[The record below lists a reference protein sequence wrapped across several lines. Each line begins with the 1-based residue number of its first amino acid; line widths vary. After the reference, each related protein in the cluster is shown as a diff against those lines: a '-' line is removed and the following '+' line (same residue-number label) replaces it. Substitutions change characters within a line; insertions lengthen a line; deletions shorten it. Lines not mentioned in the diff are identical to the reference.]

1 MGVENTKRCAVLSY
15 PYRRDNQTREIA
27 HEHLASMYRDYK
39 WKYIL
44 TAQLITYCLLSER
57 EREDTILVLFSQS
70 CLKFN

>member
-27 HEHLASMYRDYK
+27 HELFASMYQDYK

-44 TAQLITYCLLSER
+44 TAQLITYYLLSKKKR
-57 EREDTILVLFSQS
+57 GYNSISD
-70 CLKFN
+70 